1 MTTPTALIRLK
12 MRDVSF
18 DMEHWPIRLSLS
30 TPTRNKLSTW
40 VEDKI
45 LLTDFQVNVSGQ
57 HD

>member
-1 MTTPTALIRLK
+1 

-18 DMEHWPIRLSLS
+18 DMEHWPILLSLS
-30 TPTRNKLSTW
+30 TPTRNKLSAW